1 MQSERVVWH
10 DPCYLARQNGIV
22 RAPREVLA
30 AVGSA
35 EFDPAE
41 CGANTLCC
49 GAGGGQMWTDQKTQ
63 KKRINVI
70 RLESLQNTASQCGAS
85 KIATGCPHC
94 LTMLESAKPMVN
106 GAQELQVLDIAEVVA
121 AKLPD
126 EASPT

>member
-1 MQSERVVWH
+1 M
-10 DPCYLARQNGIV
+10 
-22 RAPREVLA
+22 A

-41 CGANTLCC
+41 YGANTLCC

-94 LTMLESAKPMVN
+94 LTMLESAKSMVN